1 MKSKTKQNIEIV
13 AIVTQWLRMGI
24 PDNNQDIDKI
34 IGTILYNGETTPF
47 DYIMN
52 REYSV
57 YEKDNSSMYKL
68 LTWNSFFNL
77 CEKLNIVYT
86 QYSDF

>member
-34 IGTILYNGETTPF
+34 IGTILYNGDPTPF

-52 REYSV
+52 R
-57 YEKDNSSMYKL
+57 
-68 LTWNSFFNL
+68 
-77 CEKLNIVYT
+77 
-86 QYSDF
+86 